1 MNAMP
6 AHFKYSGVRLVIKY
20 NWLFM
25 FRPKILETLKNY
37 NRQQFLKDLV
47 AGIIVG
53 IVALPLAIAFAIAS
67 GVSPEKGLFT
77 AIIAGFIISAFGGS
91 KVQIGGPTG
100 AFIVIVYG
108 IVQQYGVDGL
118 IIATFIAGIMLM
130 IMGFARFGSVIK
142 FIPHPLIVG
151 FTTGIAVIIFSSQM
165 KDFFGL
171 NMGSVPADFIPKWQ
185 SYFHH
190 VTSFNWYAVAIGM
203 ATILIIIFFSKITHI
218 IPGSLI
224 AILLATVT
232 VQLFHLPVETIGS
245 RYGSIPSS
253 LPYPSIPH
261 LNFEIIKNLIRPA
274 FTIAILGGIESLLS
288 AVVADGM
295 IGGNHRSNM
304 ELVAQGAANI
314 ASAIFGGIP
323 ATGAIARTATNV
335 KNGGRTP
342 VAGIIHAFTL
352 LIIMLLVGK
361 WATLIPMSCLAGI
374 LIIVAYNMSE
384 YQTFVHIIKGSRSD
398 ALVLLTT
405 FLLTVLFDLTLAIEI
420 GMVLA
425 VFLFMR
431 KMIRIS
437 NVSSFLNE
445 DEDTDGKDENSINKY
460 HIPKDVEVFELTGPM
475 FFGAA
480 YKFKDAI
487 KVIEKKPKVLI
498 VRMRHVPIIDATGMH
513 TIKDVLHM
521 CRHDKIQLIISGIQP
536 AVLEELT
543 RSRLLFQIGKRYV
556 TDDLGT
562 ALKRA
567 DEVLLSVEKARE
579 IKNLK

>member
-1 MNAMP
+1 M
-6 AHFKYSGVRLVIKY
+6 FK
-20 NWLFM
+20 
-25 FRPKILETLKNY
+25 PKIIDTLRNY
-37 NRQQFLKDLV
+37 SRQQFSKDLI
-47 AGIIVG
+47 AGLIVG

-91 KVQIGGPTG
+91 RVQIGGPTG

-108 IVQQYGVDGL
+108 IVQQYGVNGL
-118 IIATFIAGIMLM
+118 IVATFIAGILLML
-130 IMGFARFGSVIK
+130 MGFARFGSVIK

-171 NMGSVPADFIPKWQ
+171 SMGAVPADFIEKWHV
-185 SYFHH
+185 YFQHF
-190 VTSFNWYAVAIGM
+190 SSINWYAVAIGLG
-203 ATILIIIFFSKITHI
+203 TILIIIFSPKLTRV

-224 AILLATVT
+224 AILLATVA
-232 VQLFHLPVETIGS
+232 VQVFHLPVETIGS
-245 RYGSIPSS
+245 RFGSIPSS
-253 LPYPSIPH
+253 LPVPSIPH
-261 LNFEIIKNLIRPA
+261 VDWSIIKNAIQPA

-295 IGGNHRSNM
+295 IGGNHKSNM
-304 ELVAQGAANI
+304 ELVAQGGANI
-314 ASAIFGGIP
+314 ASALFGGIP

-342 VAGIIHAFTL
+342 IAGMVHALTL
-352 LIIMLLVGK
+352 LIIMLAVGK
-361 WATLIPMSCLAGI
+361 WATLIPMSCLAGV
-374 LIIVAYNMSE
+374 LVIVAYNMSE
-384 YQTFVHIIKGSRSD
+384 FETFFDIAKGSRSD
-398 ALVLLTT
+398 AAVLITT

-431 KMIRIS
+431 RMIKIS
-437 NVSSFLNE
+437 NVSSLLQENRE
-445 DEDTDGKDENSINKY
+445 KGTDENAISKY
-460 HIPKDVEVFELTGPM
+460 DIPRGIEVFELSGPL

-487 KVIEKKPKVLI
+487 KFIENKPRVLI
-498 VRMRHVPIIDATGMH
+498 VRMQHVPVIDATGIH

-521 CRHDKIQLIISGIQP
+521 CRHDKMQLIISGIQP
-536 AVLEELT
+536 QVLEEF
-543 RSRLLFQIGKRYV
+543 RKARLLFQIGKRYV
-556 TDDLGT
+556 TEDFDI
-562 ALKRA
+562 ALQRA
-567 DEVLLSVEKARE
+567 KEVVMNTKKETLHKTHS
-579 IKNLK
+579 